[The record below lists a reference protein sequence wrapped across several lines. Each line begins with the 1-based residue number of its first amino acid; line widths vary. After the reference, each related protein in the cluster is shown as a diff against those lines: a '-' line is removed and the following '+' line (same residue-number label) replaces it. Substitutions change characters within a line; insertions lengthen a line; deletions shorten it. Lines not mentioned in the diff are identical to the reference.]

1 MTNLRLRALA
11 FLSMALLAGWLLQHQ
26 TELAQAAELKTKAAT
41 IEELVASGE
50 FAPAMAVA
58 QKIPD
63 PAQQQAALR
72 QIALAQAAAGD
83 NRAGRDTAYQVESD
97 VARVELLR
105 ELRRAP
111 GSAGGVQADFDSLIN
126 LITST
131 TQPTTWK
138 ANGGP
143 GDVVGFEGGIYCDPK
158 GTLLRRTELDPSRS
172 LEKLRQAAFQPG
184 APGTVRTKS
193 PLRKIS
199 LVRLEAAVQ
208 RHLAEGLPLPEEM
221 RLLAG
226 LERIQ
231 YVLVYPEQRD
241 IVLAGPADDWRM
253 DEEGRSITVGN
264 GAPVLQLDDLVTI
277 LRHMQSREGAI
288 FGCSITPTKERL
300 AATQEF
306 LTKSTQRPLK
316 PGEREKW
323 LRDLREVLGQQRIDV
338 YGLDPRSRAAQVL
351 VEADYRM
358 KLVGI
363 GLEPAVQGIENYLSS
378 IKVPAGQTPPP
389 LDVLRWWFA
398 MNYDALRTN
407 SAKDAFELRGQGVQV
422 LSENELLAKDG
433 ERKHTGDATDLNKT
447 FTTSFTKHYGELCKK
462 YPVYAEL
469 RNLFDLALV
478 GAILK
483 SESLPDRVEWN
494 QTCFGDTG
502 DYRPRLDIAP
512 QWVDSVMNHRVV
524 NKVHVLVGVSGGV
537 RADPWSVVKPEK
549 LDTTHEA
556 GLTNG
561 RRYSGE
567 QRPAERAA
575 WWWD

>member
-1 MTNLRLRALA
+1 MTILRWRALA
-11 FLSMALLAGWLLQHQ
+11 LLAVAFGIGFSTWRAAH
-26 TELAQAAELKTKAAT
+26 LAQAADLVARTAS
-41 IEELVASGE
+41 IEQLVASGE
-50 FAPAMAVA
+50 FAPAIALA
-58 QKIPD
+58 QRLPD
-63 PAQQQAALR
+63 PAQQQIALR

-83 NRAGRDTAYQVESD
+83 NRASRDTAYQVESD

-138 ANGGP
+138 QNGGQ
-143 GDVVGFEGGIYCDPK
+143 GDLAGFEGGIYCDPK
-158 GTLLRRTELDPSRS
+158 GTLLRRTELDPTRS
-172 LEKLRQAAFQPG
+172 LEKLRQAARQPG
-184 APGTVRTKS
+184 EGGAVRTKS

-221 RLLAG
+221 RFLAG

-231 YVLVYPEQRD
+231 YVLVCPEQRD

-264 GAPVLQLDDLVTI
+264 AAPVLQLDDLVTI

-300 AATQEF
+300 AVTQEF

-316 PGEREKW
+316 PGERDKW
-323 LRDLREVLGQQRIDV
+323 LRELREQLGQQRIDV

-363 GLEPAVQGIENYLSS
+363 GLEPAVQGVENYLAS
-378 IKVPAGQTPPP
+378 IKVPAGQAPPP

-407 SAKDAFELRGQGVQV
+407 ATKDAFELRGQGVQV

-483 SESLPDRVEWN
+483 AESLPDRVEWN
-494 QTCFGDTG
+494 QTCFGDKG

-512 QWVDSVMNHRVV
+512 QWVDSVMNHRVI
-524 NKVHVLVGVSGGV
+524 NKVHILVGVSGGV
-537 RADPWSVVKPEK
+537 RADPWAVVRPEK
-549 LDTTHEA
+549 LDTANSA

-567 QRPAERAA
+567 QRPAERSA

>member
-1 MTNLRLRALA
+1 
-11 FLSMALLAGWLLQHQ
+11 MAK
-26 TELAQAAELKTKAAT
+26 LAQAAELQAKAAT
-41 IEELVASGE
+41 IEQFIASGE
-50 FAPAMAVA
+50 FAPAIALA
-58 QKIPD
+58 QRLPERE
-63 PAQQQAALR
+63 QQQVALR

-83 NRAGRDTAYQVESD
+83 SRAGRDTAYQVESD
-97 VARVELLR
+97 VARAELLR

-111 GSAGGVQADFDSLIN
+111 GAAGGNEADFESLIN

-131 TQPTTWK
+131 TQPNTWK
-138 ANGGP
+138 VNGGL
-143 GDVVGFEGGIYCDPK
+143 GDVVGFEGGIYCDPQ
-158 GTLLRRTELDPSRS
+158 GTLLRRTELDPGRA
-172 LEKLRQAAFQPG
+172 LEKLRQAARQPG
-184 APGTVRTKS
+184 HGGAVRTKS

-208 RHLAEGLPLPEEM
+208 RHLAEGLTLPEEM
-221 RLLAG
+221 RFLAG

-231 YVLVYPEQRD
+231 YILAYPEERD
-241 IVLAGPADDWRM
+241 IVIAGPANDWRM
-253 DEEGRSITVGN
+253 DEEGRSITVDN
-264 GAPVLQLDDLVTI
+264 GSPVLQLDDLVTI

-316 PGEREKW
+316 PGERDKW
-323 LRDLREVLGQQRIDV
+323 LRELREQLGQQRIDV
-338 YGLDPRSRAAQVL
+338 YGLDPRSRAAAVL

-363 GLEPAVQGIENYLSS
+363 GLEPAVQGVENYLSS
-378 IKVPAGQTPPP
+378 IKVPAGHAPPP
-389 LDVLRWWFA
+389 MDVLRWWFA

-407 SAKDAFELRGQGVQV
+407 AAKDAFELRGQGVQV

-483 SESLPDRVEWN
+483 TESLPDRVDWH
-494 QTCFGDTG
+494 QTCFGQTG
-502 DYRPRLDIAP
+502 DYRPRLGIAP

-524 NKVHVLVGVSGGV
+524 NRVHVLVGVSGGV
-537 RADPWSVVKPEK
+537 RADPWRVVQPEQ
-549 LDTTHEA
+549 LDTAHEA
-556 GLTNG
+556 GLNNG
-561 RRYSGE
+561 RRYIHE
-567 QRPAERAA
+567 NRPAERAA

>member
-1 MTNLRLRALA
+1 MTNLRCRALA
-11 FLSMALLAGWLLQHQ
+11 LLGMALLLGFSLWRES
-26 TELAQAAELKTKAAT
+26 ELARAAELENKAAT
-41 IEELVASGE
+41 IEQLVASGE
-50 FAPAMAVA
+50 FAPAIAVA
-58 QKIPD
+58 QKLAD

-72 QIALAQAAAGD
+72 QIALAQADAGD
-83 NRAGRDTAYQVESD
+83 SRAGRGTAYQVESD
-97 VARVELLR
+97 VARLELLR

-111 GSAGGVQADFDSLIN
+111 GAAGGVKADFDSLIN

-158 GTLLRRTELDPSRS
+158 GTILRRTELDPTRS
-172 LEKLRQAAFQPG
+172 LEKLRQASRLPG
-184 APGTVRTKS
+184 EGGAVRTKS

-221 RLLAG
+221 RYLAG

-264 GAPVLQLDDLVTI
+264 AAPVMQLDDLVTI
-277 LRHMQSREGAI
+277 LRHMQSADGAI

-316 PGEREKW
+316 PGERDKW
-323 LRDLREVLGQQRIDV
+323 LRGLREQLGQQRIDV

-378 IKVPAGQTPPP
+378 IKVPAGQAPPP
-389 LDVLRWWFA
+389 MDVLRWWFA

-407 SAKDAFELRGQGVQV
+407 AAKDAFELRGQGVQV
-422 LSENELLAKDG
+422 LSENELLARDG

-447 FTTSFTKHYGELCKK
+447 FTTSFTKHYAELCRK

-483 SESLPDRVEWN
+483 SESLPDRVEWH
-494 QTCFGDTG
+494 QTCFGDAG
-502 DYRPRLDIAP
+502 DYHPRLDIAP

-524 NKVHVLVGVSGGV
+524 NRVHVLVGVSGGV
-537 RADPWSVVKPEK
+537 RADPWKIVQPEK

>member
-1 MTNLRLRALA
+1 MTKSRSCALA
-11 FLSMALLAGWLLQHQ
+11 LYGIAILVVYGLQREYKH
-26 TELAQAAELKTKAAT
+26 AQAADLHVKAAT
-41 IEELVASGE
+41 LDQLIASGE
-50 FAPAMAVA
+50 FAPAIAL
-58 QKIPD
+58 
-63 PAQQQAALR
+63 AQQLPEPKQQQIALR

-83 NRAGRDTAYQVESD
+83 DRAGRDTAYQVESD
-97 VARVELLR
+97 IARMSLLQ

-111 GSAGGVQADFDSLIN
+111 GSAGGLQADFDSLIN

-131 TQPTTWK
+131 TSPITWK
-138 ANGGP
+138 ANGGQ
-143 GDVVGFEGGIYCDPK
+143 GDVVGFEGGIYCDAK
-158 GTLLRRTELDPSRS
+158 GTLLRRTELDPTRS
-172 LEKLRQAAFQPG
+172 LEKLRQAAREPG

-208 RHLAEGLPLPEEM
+208 RHLAEGTPIPEEM
-221 RLLAG
+221 RFLGG

-231 YVLVYPEQRD
+231 YVLVYPDERD

-253 DEEGRSITVGN
+253 DEEGRSISVGN
-264 GAPVLQLDDLVTI
+264 GEPVLQLDDLVAV
-277 LRHMQSREGAI
+277 LRHMHSKDGAI

-316 PGEREKW
+316 PGERERW
-323 LRDLREVLGQQRIDV
+323 LAGLREQLGQQRIDI
-338 YGLDPRSRAAQVL
+338 YGLDPRTRAAQVL

-363 GLEPAVQGIENYLSS
+363 GLEPGVQGVENYLAS
-378 IKVPAGQTPPP
+378 IKVPAGQAPPP

-398 MNYDALRTN
+398 MNYDAVRTN
-407 SAKDAFELRGQGVQV
+407 ATKDAFELRGQGVQV

-469 RNLFDLALV
+469 RNLFDMALV

-483 SESLPDRVEWN
+483 NESLPDRCDWH
-494 QTCFGDTG
+494 QTCFGDAG
-502 DYRPRLDIAP
+502 EYRPRLDIAP

-537 RADPWSVVKPEK
+537 RADPWTFAKPESF
-549 LDTTHEA
+549 DTTHAA

-561 RRYSGE
+561 RRYSNE
-567 QRPAERAA
+567 QRPAERTA

>member
-1 MTNLRLRALA
+1 MTKSRTCALA
-11 FLSMALLAGWLLQHQ
+11 LYGIAIVLVSGLQREYRH
-26 TELAQAAELKTKAAT
+26 AQAAELAAKAAT
-41 IEELVASGE
+41 IDQLIASGE
-50 FAPAMAVA
+50 FAPALLLA
-58 QKIPD
+58 QRLPE
-63 PAQQQAALR
+63 PAQQQVALR

-83 NRAGRDTAYQVESD
+83 ARASRDTAYQVESD
-97 VARVELLR
+97 IARVALLQ

-111 GSAGGVQADFDSLIN
+111 GAAGGAKADFEPLIN

-131 TQPTTWK
+131 TSPTTWK
-138 ANGGP
+138 VNGGQ
-143 GDVVGFEGGIYCDPK
+143 GDVAGFEGGIYCDAK
-158 GTLLRRTELDPSRS
+158 GTLLRRTELDPTRA
-172 LEKLRQAAFQPG
+172 LEKLRQAALEPG
-184 APGTVRTKS
+184 LPGTVRTKS

-208 RHLAEGLPLPEEM
+208 RHLAEGTPLPDEV
-221 RLLAG
+221 RYLAG

-264 GAPVLQLDDLVTI
+264 GAPVMQLDDLVVV
-277 LRHMQSREGAI
+277 LRHMQSKDGAI

-316 PGEREKW
+316 PGERERW
-323 LRDLREVLGQQRIDV
+323 LKDLREQLGQQRIDI

-363 GLEPAVQGIENYLSS
+363 GLEPAVQGVENYLAS
-378 IKVPAGQTPPP
+378 IKVPAGQAPPP

-398 MNYDALRTN
+398 LNYDAIRTN
-407 SAKDAFELRGQGVQV
+407 AAKDVFELRGQGVQV

-433 ERKHTGDATDLNKT
+433 ERQHTGGATDLNKT

-483 SESLPDRVEWN
+483 SESLPDRCAWH
-494 QTCFGDTG
+494 QTCFGDAG
-502 DYRPRLDIAP
+502 EYRPRLDIAP

-524 NKVHVLVGVSGGV
+524 NRVHVLVGVSGGV
-537 RADPWSVVKPEK
+537 RADPWSLVQAEK
-549 LDTTHEA
+549 HDTTHAA

-561 RRYSGE
+561 RRYSLE
-567 QRPAERAA
+567 QRPAERTA